1 MYLFSKK
8 ETLIQNITFM
18 AIMAA
23 INIVISVISTLMGA
37 VVPIVSVFFII
48 ILPLTSTVVTL
59 FCKNRYYPIYAVAT
73 IGLSM
78 VATMWNMEYTIFY
91 VVPSIITG
99 FIFGLLSKKKVNGI
113 YSIAIAAFLQTGITY
128 ALIPLLNVIYGTNF
142 IETAKA
148 LFNVG
153 PESYVNYFIPTIIFA
168 ISLIQV
174 GLSYIVIANE
184 IRKMNI
190 EPAQNIKNNWVL
202 PLISV
207 GFLFIAL
214 GFTFRYLSGA
224 FVTIFISLYFTVA
237 SLVVFIK
244 SKLIPSLIVLG
255 GSVILSIILFAV
267 FYPLINEPT
276 SFVLIGLFPLTNNIS
291 TIIVSFLIKK

>member
-1 MYLFSKK
+1 MHLFSKK

-23 INIVISVISTLMGA
+23 INIVISVVSTLLGA
-37 VVPIVSVFFII
+37 VVPVVSVIFVIA
-48 ILPLTSTVVTL
+48 LPLTSTIVTL

-91 VVPSIITG
+91 VVPSIVTG
-99 FIFGLLSKKKVNGI
+99 FIFGLLSKKKINGV

-128 ALIPLLNVIYGTNF
+128 VLIPLLNIIYGTNF
-142 IETAKA
+142 IDAAKT

-153 PESYVNYFIPTIIFA
+153 PESYVNHFIPAIIFS

-174 GLSYIVIANE
+174 GLSYIVIDNE
-184 IRKMNI
+184 IKKTNI

-214 GFTFRYLSGA
+214 GFTFWYLSGA
-224 FVTIFISLYFTVA
+224 FVAIFISLYFTIA
-237 SLVVFIK
+237 SLIVFIK
-244 SKLIPSLIVLG
+244 SKLIPSLVVLG
-255 GSVILSIILFAV
+255 GSMILSIILFAV
-267 FYPLINEPT
+267 FYPMINDPT
-276 SFVLIGLFPLTNNIS
+276 SFVLAGLFPLTNNII